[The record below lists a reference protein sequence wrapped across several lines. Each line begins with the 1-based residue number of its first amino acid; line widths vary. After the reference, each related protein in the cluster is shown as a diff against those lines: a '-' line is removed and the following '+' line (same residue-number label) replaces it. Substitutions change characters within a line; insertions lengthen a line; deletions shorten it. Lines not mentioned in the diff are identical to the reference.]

1 MNEEQQNAPE
11 LTELETVK
19 AQAEEYLSGWRRA
32 QADYANLKK
41 ENEREKQEYAKF
53 ANERLLDALLPAVD
67 QYEIALQY
75 TPDISALPE
84 DEQKKLKNWI
94 VGLHAVR
101 ALWESVFQS
110 IGLEKVSVTG
120 TFDPQL
126 HEAVS
131 EEASELPAGNI
142 IRATQDGWKLN
153 GKLLRPAKVI
163 VSTQQ

>member
-1 MNEEQQNAPE
+1 MNEELDA
-11 LTELETVK
+11 LK
-19 AQAEEYLSGWRRA
+19 AQAEEYLAGWKRA

-41 ENEREKQEYAKF
+41 EGEREKQEYAKY

-67 QYEIALQY
+67 QYEMALRF
-75 TPDISALPE
+75 TPDISTLPE
-84 DEQKKLKNWI
+84 EEQKKLKNWI
-94 VGLHAVR
+94 IGLHAVKS
-101 ALWESVFQS
+101 LWETVFQS
-110 IGLEKVSVTG
+110 IGLEKVRTDG

-131 EEASELPAGNI
+131 EEASELAPGSI
-142 IRATQDGWKLN
+142 VRVSQDGWMLN